1 MEVTMEQDTIII
13 LTRLM
18 QIVMFIPIIMWF
30 RQLYKDVYDNESDPN
45 QDPDSD

>member
-1 MEVTMEQDTIII
+1 MEVTMEQSTITI

-18 QIVMFIPIIMWF
+18 QIVMLIPIIMGF
-30 RQLYKDVYDNESDPN
+30 RQLYKDVYDNESDTH